1 MADVNWD
8 APSVMSYAAGD
19 PKGGTNFFAPLTDA
33 LKPTR
38 QQTQQPGQPLNI
50 SPQGPGGP
58 SWFDRLRGF
67 LAGTNPPTPGV
78 VNPNPPSPT
87 DMGGGPDPGSID
99 DFASRFY
106 YTPRQAGGPVGPPA
120 LQGGAGQGM
129 PGYAGR
135 LMNVA
140 GSAPMSVQAPM
151 LPGGMPPGAPM
162 PAAIPPGM
170 PPGAPGMPPG
180 APNMGAPMPG
190 TPMPGAPAGGFPMA
204 QNLMNRFGGNV
215 PPGYTGGGLP
225 WG

>member
-1 MADVNWD
+1 MADVNWS
-8 APSVMSYAAGD
+8 APSVNYSAGTPINLGD
-19 PKGGTNFFAPLTDA
+19 LF
-33 LKPTR
+33 R
-38 QQTQQPGQPLNI
+38 QQQQRQQQQQPQQPSNQPLDI

-58 SWFDRLRGF
+58 SFFDRLRGF

-204 QNLMNRFGGNV
+204 QNLMSRFGGNV
-215 PPGYTGGGLP
+215 PPGYTGGGPP

>member
-1 MADVNWD
+1 MADGIDWGVGPVN
-8 APSVMSYAAGD
+8 YAAATPQRID
-19 PKGGTNFFAPLTDA
+19 WSALTG
-33 LKPTR
+33 K
-38 QQTQQPGQPLNI
+38 QQQQQRRQPGQPLDI

-180 APNMGAPMPG
+180 APNMAAPMPG

-204 QNLMNRFGGNV
+204 QNLMSRFGGNV
-215 PPGYTGGGLP
+215 PPGYTGGGPP

>member
-58 SWFDRLRGF
+58 SWFDRLRGV

-129 PGYAGR
+129 PG
-135 LMNVA
+135 
-140 GSAPMSVQAPM
+140 
-151 LPGGMPPGAPM
+151 
-162 PAAIPPGM
+162 
-170 PPGAPGMPPG
+170 
-180 APNMGAPMPG
+180 
-190 TPMPGAPAGGFPMA
+190 
-204 QNLMNRFGGNV
+204 
-215 PPGYTGGGLP
+215 
-225 WG
+225 

>member
-58 SWFDRLRGF
+58 SFFDRLRGF
-67 LAGTNPPTPGV
+67 FAGTNPPTPGV
-78 VNPNPPSPT
+78 VNPNPPVSTWENDIDNPDSPWNRSLV
-87 DMGGGPDPGSID
+87 G
-99 DFASRFY
+99 
-106 YTPRQAGGPVGPPA
+106 RQAGGPVGPPA

-180 APNMGAPMPG
+180 APNMAAPMPG

-204 QNLMNRFGGNV
+204 QNLMSRFGGNV
-215 PPGYTGGGLP
+215 PPGYTGGGPP

>member
-204 QNLMNRFGGNV
+204 QNLMSRFGGNV
-215 PPGYTGGGLP
+215 PPGYTGGGPP